1 MIIESLPYDEVKNKI
16 ESANSITI
24 LSHLNP
30 DADTL
35 GTALGIYALLSK
47 DKSRKV
53 EVVNASTALPLHL
66 DFLPNFKKIKHH
78 MDYRDSLILSC
89 DCGSVDRLGFDLE
102 GRDIINID
110 HHQSNTRYGS
120 INVIIAEYAS
130 ASQVAFAL
138 FKDLYSVEADAAT
151 CFYTALLSDTRYFTT
166 NSVNEE
172 VFNVA
177 KNLVEAGALPDD
189 IAYHFTQR
197 RPLSALRLLE
207 KALASLSLYH
217 EAKIATLMVT
227 KKEIAETGATVPDME
242 GIVDYGRSL
251 VTVEIALF
259 AMELDDGIRIS
270 LRSEKVDVSKV
281 AMAFGGGGHKV
292 AAGFTLTQCG
302 LQESIDTILK
312 KIEELG
318 LIDEK

>member
-47 DKSRKV
+47 DKSKKV
-53 EVVNASTALPLHL
+53 EVVNASTVFPLHI

-78 MDYRDSLILSC
+78 MDYTDSLILSC

-102 GRDIINID
+102 GRD
-110 HHQSNTRYGS
+110 TRYGS
-120 INVIIAEYAS
+120 INVVIAEYAS

-138 FKDLYSVEADAAT
+138 FKDLYAVEADAAT
-151 CFYTALLSDTRYFTT
+151 CFYAALLSDTRFFTT

-177 KNLVEAGALPDD
+177 KSLVKAGALPNE
-189 IAYHFTQR
+189 IAYQCTQR
-197 RPLSALRLLE
+197 RSLSSLRLLE

-227 KKEIAETGATVPDME
+227 KKEIEATGATIPDME

-251 VTVEIALF
+251 ATVEIALF

-292 AAGFTLTQCG
+292 ASGFTLNQCG